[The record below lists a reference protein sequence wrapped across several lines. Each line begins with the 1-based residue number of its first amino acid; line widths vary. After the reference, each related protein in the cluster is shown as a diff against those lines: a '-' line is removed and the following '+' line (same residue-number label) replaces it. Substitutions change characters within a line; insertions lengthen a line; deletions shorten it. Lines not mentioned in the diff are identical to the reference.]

1 MKSLKIILSVLPF
14 FLASTSFAA
23 EHEVQMLNKG
33 SDGGRMVFEPAFVVA
48 EPRGYLI
55 TFVSVDKG
63 NNSESMAVPD
73 GAEGWKG
80 KISKDMSVTVQADCV
95 YAFKCAPDFRM
106 GMIGFVVV
114 GDAAVNLE
122 EVEGLRYVGR
132 TKKVPAELIEQI
144 KASGKPRARISSVTA
159 IGSGTF
165 ITAPNRW

>member
-63 NNSESMAVPD
+63 NNCESMAVPD

-80 KISKDMSVTVQADCV
+80 KNQQRHVGHGPSRPVSMLSNARQISVWA
-95 YAFKCAPDFRM
+95 
-106 GMIGFVVV
+106 
-114 GDAAVNLE
+114 
-122 EVEGLRYVGR
+122 
-132 TKKVPAELIEQI
+132 
-144 KASGKPRARISSVTA
+144 
-159 IGSGTF
+159 
-165 ITAPNRW
+165 